1 MWIDHRQAQEFAD
14 HSERERTTVKASATH
29 GFASEPNFQRLRGE
43 RVGRRVVLSV
53 LALFVLAGAA
63 GLLGVRS
70 RTVSAS
76 ANGYDLSVT
85 YATMTRSGL
94 STPWSFSVHRDGGF
108 EGPVT
113 VATTLDYFELFDE
126 NGLDPDPSAAT
137 VSGELLVWTFDP
149 PEGETYPSLSTRAWA
164 LRSKAE
170 STPPRLSLIDRFQSS
185 KFPTTR
191 GSCPSGNRL
200 SSGRDLL
207 LLVHHDARAGKE
219 RAFGALPL

>member
-1 MWIDHRQAQEFAD
+1 MWIDHRLAQEIAD

-29 GFASEPNFQRLRGE
+29 GFASEPNLQRLRRE

-149 PEGETYPSLSTRAWA
+149 PEGETLSV
-164 LRSKAE
+164 
-170 STPPRLSLIDRFQSS
+170 DF
-185 KFPTTR
+185 
-191 GSCPSGNRL
+191 
-200 SSGRDLL
+200 
-207 LLVHHDARAGKE
+207 DARLGPAVQSGKHATTIVLD
-219 RAFGALPL
+219 RQIPVVQVSYDTRVMP